1 MTPTATAATGSAVT
15 GSAVAGPPAAA
26 APADVPAAAPERTRK
41 VAPYLVDCDCHHQW
55 RQIEDIFPY
64 LPRRYVESIRDF
76 GSMLPKYPYTN
87 VRNNGGGLAY
97 RVDHPIEPDTDLAEF
112 TIEHH
117 LDPYGFDA
125 ALLTGSSV
133 YSAAGLPD
141 LDYAAAL
148 CRAFNDYTLEHWVAK
163 DPRLLMTIAVP
174 VHAPEEAAAEIERI
188 GPHPAAAAVMMPAG
202 ARSPFGNRFYD
213 RIHAAAAD
221 QGLPIVTH
229 FGGEG
234 QGPTNAP
241 TAAGF
246 PSYYL
251 EMRMARPQIA
261 QAHSASLICEGVFER
276 YPALRWLFV
285 EVDTWWIPGLLWHF
299 DADWKAVREYTPWV
313 KRPPSEYFR
322 EHIRVGTQPLQLP
335 AGKRNAAA
343 FLQWMHAGEVLVYA
357 SDFPHWDWDE
367 PTPTAGQFPKEL
379 REAVFGG
386 NARELLGLA

>member
-1 MTPTATAATGSAVT
+1 MAMTPSAAATD
-15 GSAVAGPPAAA
+15 SAVADRPAVTTAQAA
-26 APADVPAAAPERTRK
+26 DRAPARARK
-41 VAPYLVDCDCHHQW
+41 VAPYVVDCDCHHVW

-76 GSMLPKYPYTN
+76 GPMLPKYPYTN
-87 VRNNGGGLAY
+87 MRNNSGLAF
-97 RVDHPIEPDTDLAEF
+97 RVDHAIENDTDLAQF
-112 TIEHH
+112 TVEHH
-117 LDPYGFDA
+117 VEAYGIDA

-148 CRAFNDYTLEHWVAK
+148 CRAFNDYTLDYWVAK

-174 VHAPEEAAAEIERI
+174 VHDPRAAAAEIERL
-188 GPHPAAAAVMMPAG
+188 GPHPSAAAVMMPAG
-202 ARSPFGNRFYD
+202 ARSPFGNRYYD
-213 RIHAAAAD
+213 PIHAAAAE

-229 FGGEG
+229 FGCEG
-234 QGPTNAP
+234 QGPTNPP

-276 YPALRWLFV
+276 YPTLKWLFV

-299 DADWKAVREYTPWV
+299 DADWKATREYTPWV

-335 AGKRNAAA
+335 ERRQDAAA
-343 FLQWMHAGEVLVYA
+343 FLRWMHAGEVLVYA

-367 PTPTAGQFPKEL
+367 PTPTAARFPQEL

-386 NARELLGLA
+386 NGRELLNLG

>member
-1 MTPTATAATGSAVT
+1 MPMTG
-15 GSAVAGPPAAA
+15 A
-26 APADVPAAAPERTRK
+26 APIAAPGWTAQKETGVRI
-41 VAPYLVDCDCHHQW
+41 VDCDVHHSFERAEQLL
-55 RQIEDIFPY
+55 PY
-64 LPRRYVESIRDF
+64 LSKFHQEHLYDQGLHFGGGGYPNTPFRKTRNDLKDPDLKRRDF
-76 GSMLPKYPYTN
+76 NFSL
-87 VRNNGGGLAY
+87 
-97 RVDHPIEPDTDLAEF
+97 EF
-112 TIEHH
+112 TQQEL
-117 LDPYGFDA
+117 LDRWNIDV
-125 ALLTGSSV
+125 ALLTGSPSDI
-133 YSAAGLPD
+133 YGAAGVPD
-141 LDYAAAL
+141 PDWGAAL

-313 KRPPSEYFR
+313 KRLPSEYFR

-335 AGKRNAAA
+335 AGKQNAAA
-343 FLQWMHAGEVLVYA
+343 FLRWMHAGEVLVYA

-386 NARELLGLA
+386 NARELLGLD

>member
-1 MTPTATAATGSAVT
+1 MTQSATA
-15 GSAVAGPPAAA
+15 VASPPAAA
-26 APADVPAAAPERTRK
+26 ASAPASAPARASARASAPERKRK
-41 VAPYLVDCDCHHQW
+41 VVPYLVDCDCHHVW
-55 RQIEDIFPY
+55 RRIEDIFPY
-64 LPRRYVESIRDF
+64 LPRRYVENIKDF
-76 GSMLPKYPYTN
+76 GPMLPKYPYTN
-87 VRNNGGGLAY
+87 VRNNAGLAF
-97 RVDHPIEPDTDLAEF
+97 RVDHPIEPDTDLAAF

-117 LDPYGFDA
+117 VEPYGIDA

-133 YSAAGLPD
+133 YSAAAIPD

-163 DPRLLMTIAVP
+163 DSRLLMTIAVP

-202 ARSPFGNRFYD
+202 ARSPFGNRCYD
-213 RIHAAAAD
+213 RIHAAAAEH
-221 QGLPIVTH
+221 GLPIVTH
-229 FGGEG
+229 FGCEG
-234 QGPTNAP
+234 LGPTNPP

-276 YPALRWLFV
+276 YPTLRWLFV

-313 KRPPSEYFR
+313 KRLPSEYFR

-335 AGKRNAAA
+335 AGRQDAAA
-343 FLQWMHAGEVLVYA
+343 FLRWMHAGEVLVYA

-367 PTPTAGQFPKEL
+367 PTPTAAQFPKEM
-379 REAVFGG
+379 RQAVFGG
-386 NARELLGLA
+386 NARQLLGLD